1 MKSQLFGAAM
11 LAFAVA
17 AGAQTSA
24 AGSESASAAAQAGH
38 ASASAAQATNVS
50 AELTKKIESK
60 DAKPGDPVFAKTTSE
75 AHLSD
80 GTKIPKGSKLLG
92 HVTDVQAKSKENHDG
107 HVAFCF
113 DHAVLKDGREVPV
126 NAMVRLL
133 SAPAEVAPS
142 AGPDDLMA
150 SGGMQASSPMTGG
163 GGGGLAANGPGGAV
177 HSAAGLAGGAT
188 STAGSGLHT
197 AGNGIDGA
205 VNGTTTEGG
214 ALGAGVRG
222 AGGAAL
228 NGSAGVG
235 AGANG
240 AAMPVGNLSGVTFAT
255 VHLAAD
261 AGTGGTSATGG
272 ASTATLV
279 TGHNRN
285 VSLYSGSQMT
295 MSIAPR

>member
-1 MKSQLFGAAM
+1 MKLQLILAAM

-24 AGSESASAAAQAGH
+24 AASESTNAAAQAGQ

-60 DAKPGDPVFAKTTSE
+60 DAKAGDQVFAKTTSE
-75 AHLSD
+75 AHLAN

-126 NAMVRLL
+126 NAIVHILT
-133 SAPAEVAPS
+133 APAEVSPS
-142 AGPDDLMA
+142 AGQDDLMA
-150 SGGMQASSPMTGG
+150 GGGIQANSPMSGG

-177 HSAAGLAGGAT
+177 HSAPGLAGGAT
-188 STAGSGLHT
+188 GVAASGLHT
-197 AGNGIDGA
+197 AGSGIDGA
-205 VNGTTTEGG
+205 VNGTTAEGG
-214 ALGAGVRG
+214 ALGAGARE

-228 NGSAGVG
+228 NGTAGVG
-235 AGANG
+235 AGGSG

-261 AGTGGTSATGG
+261 AGNGGAGATGG

-295 MSIAPR
+295 ISVAPR